1 VTIRLCWKEYK
12 LVWIKR
18 YTLAT
23 MDPAD
28 HTRLLRRSGAD
39 VFDDGLIASVSALI
53 DDVQVRGDA
62 AIVDATTRFD
72 KITLRPD
79 QLRVSPGEIES
90 AAASLSSELLAA
102 IDEAIANVSRF
113 NQRIVD
119 AASWRGELAPGVWV
133 GEQAS
138 PLDRVGLY
146 VPCGKGSFPSVM
158 IHLGTPATVAGV
170 REIAVVLPP
179 LPGGQGAVD
188 PAVLAVAFRLGIRE
202 IYRCNGV
209 AGIAALALGTETVR
223 RVRRIDGPGSPA
235 IAAAQLAV
243 QRHGVAV
250 GLLYGPSEALI
261 LADHTADPDLLA
273 ADLLND
279 AEHGADSAAL
289 LITAHSELIDAVE
302 IRVAERLA
310 DLPAPRREY
319 AAAAISAYGGA
330 ILVQDLDEGIAF
342 INEYA
347 PEHLQLATAGPEDLL
362 PEVRNAGEILLGQGT
377 PFVVANFS
385 LGIPNTLP
393 TGGFAALS
401 SACTAHTF
409 LKRSTVASLSGEAL
423 AQLRPGV
430 RALALHE
437 GFPAHAAALDAPG
450 R

>member
-1 VTIRLCWKEYK
+1 ML
-12 LVWIKR
+12 IKR
-18 YTLAT
+18 YTLDA
-23 MDPAD
+23 MDPTDRA
-28 HTRLLRRSGAD
+28 RILRRSSAD
-39 VFDDGLIASVSALI
+39 VFDERLMASVSAI
-53 DDVQVRGDA
+53 IEDVRVRGDA
-62 AIVDATTRFD
+62 AIRDATSRFD
-72 KITLRPD
+72 RIETE
-79 QLRVSPGEIES
+79 LRVPAEAIAA
-90 AAASLSSELLAA
+90 AAASLAPALLTA
-102 IDEAIANVSRF
+102 IDQAIANVRRF

-119 AASWRGELAPGVWV
+119 RASWYDEVAPGVWA

-158 IHLGTPATVAGV
+158 IHLGTPAVVAGV
-170 REIAVVLPP
+170 AEIAVVLPP
-179 LPGGQGAVD
+179 LPGGKGAVD
-188 PAVLAVAFRLGIRE
+188 PAVLAVAHRLGIRE

-250 GLLYGPSEALI
+250 GLLYGPSEAVI
-261 LADHTADPDLLA
+261 LADHMADPELLA

-279 AEHGADSAAL
+279 AEHGHDSAAL
-289 LITAHSELIDAVE
+289 LVTSASDLIDAVE
-302 IRVAERLA
+302 ARVTARLA
-310 DLPAPRREY
+310 ALPEPRRSY
-319 AAAAISAYGGA
+319 AASSISVYGGA
-330 ILVQDLDEGIAF
+330 ILVRSLAEGISF

-347 PEHLQLATAGPEDLL
+347 PEHLQVATAHPEVWL
-362 PEVRNAGEILLGQGT
+362 PQVRNAGEILIGQGT
-377 PFVVANFS
+377 PFVAANFS

-409 LKRSTVASLSGEAL
+409 LKRSTVACLSPGAL
-423 AQLRPGV
+423 AELRPGV
-430 RALALHE
+430 RALAQHE

>member
-1 VTIRLCWKEYK
+1 ML
-12 LVWIKR
+12 IKR

-28 HTRLLRRSGAD
+28 RARLLRRSSAD

-53 DDVQVRGDA
+53 DDVRARGDA
-62 AIVDATTRFD
+62 AVLDATSRFD
-72 KITLRPD
+72 QINPRPTD
-79 QLRVSPGEIES
+79 LRVPPEAIEA
-90 AAASLSSELLAA
+90 AAASLAPDLLAA
-102 IDEAIANVSRF
+102 IDQAIANVRLF

-119 AASWRGELAPGVWV
+119 RASWDGELAPGVWV

-158 IHLGTPATVAGV
+158 IHLGTPAVIAGV

-179 LPGGQGAVD
+179 LPGGDGAVD
-188 PAVLAVAFRLGIRE
+188 PAVLAVAGRLGIRE

-209 AGIAALALGTETVR
+209 AGIASMALGTETVR

-250 GLLYGPSEALI
+250 GLLYGPSEAVI
-261 LADHTADPDLLA
+261 LADHTANPDLLA

-279 AEHGADSAAL
+279 AEHGHDSAAL
-289 LITAHSELIDAVE
+289 LITSDSDLIDAVE
-302 IRVAERLA
+302 ARVAIRLA
-310 DLPAPRREY
+310 DLPEPRRGY
-319 AAAAISAYGGA
+319 AASSISIYGGA
-330 ILVQDLDEGIAF
+330 ILARRLDEGIAF

-347 PEHLQLATAGPEDLL
+347 PEHLQVATARPEEVL
-362 PEVRNAGEILLGQGT
+362 PQVRNAGEILIGQGT
-377 PFVVANFS
+377 PFVAANFS

-409 LKRSTVASLSGEAL
+409 LKRSTVARLSAGAL
-423 AQLRPGV
+423 ADLRPGV
-430 RALALHE
+430 RALAHHE

>member
-1 VTIRLCWKEYK
+1 L
-12 LVWIKR
+12 
-18 YTLAT
+18 
-23 MDPAD
+23 P
-28 HTRLLRRSGAD
+28 
-39 VFDDGLIASVSALI
+39 
-53 DDVQVRGDA
+53 
-62 AIVDATTRFD
+62 
-72 KITLRPD
+72 PD
-79 QLRVSPGEIES
+79 
-90 AAASLSSELLAA
+90 LLAA
-102 IDEAIANVSRF
+102 IDQAIANVRRF
-113 NQRIVD
+113 NQRIAD
-119 AASWRGELAPGVWV
+119 RASWHEELAPGVWV

-158 IHLGTPATVAGV
+158 IHLGTPAVVAGV
-170 REIAVVLPP
+170 AEIAVVLPP
-179 LPGGQGAVD
+179 LPGGNGAVD
-188 PAVLAVAFRLGIRE
+188 PAVLAVAGRLGIRE

-209 AGIAALALGTETVR
+209 AGIAALALGTETAR

-250 GLLYGPSEALI
+250 GLLYGPSEAVI

-279 AEHGADSAAL
+279 AEHGHDSAAL
-289 LITAHSELIDAVE
+289 LITSDPALIDAVE
-302 IRVAERLA
+302 ARVAVRLA
-310 DLPAPRREY
+310 NLPEPRRSY
-319 AAAAISAYGGA
+319 AASSISVYGGA
-330 ILVQDLDEGIAF
+330 ILARSLDEGVAF

-347 PEHLQLATAGPEDLL
+347 PEHLQVATSRPE
-362 PEVRNAGEILLGQGT
+362 EWSSQVKNAGEILIGQGT

-409 LKRSTVASLSGEAL
+409 LKRSTVARLSAGAL
-423 AQLRPGV
+423 SDLRPGV
-430 RALALHE
+430 RALAQHE